1 MPSAFRVLFD
11 LALRVRLDPALRAL
25 TRHPATDGAA
35 VEADLRRSIL
45 RDVMPGEAALTRW
58 QKLRIFCLNLV
69 NRSQP
74 PLSAQDVLALLD
86 GIEAAHADDDGRIRA
101 LGSMNGDGQPGR
113 RPQDFFAAVRRVTS
127 PQPLPALGHLTY
139 LDWIEQRWVYWIA
152 QPAHAL
158 QADALLADLDVLSL
172 HPATKIK
179 GMGLPLAANFMADIG
194 VPAFAKPDLHVM
206 PIIGLLQ
213 LSIERNDEER
223 DAFRGLVRI
232 ARAENEALRHDRG
245 FAWLQ
250 EAGGLRPRHLDRLI
264 YLVGSDNF
272 HLDGR
277 RNKRQA
283 PPRRALMRS
292 ALIDAGLVGGHYA

>member
-11 LALRVRLDPALRAL
+11 LALQVRLDPALRTL
-25 TRHPATDGAA
+25 TRHPATDGTV

-45 RDVMPGEAALTRW
+45 CDVMPGEAALTRW
-58 QKLRIFCLNLV
+58 QKLRVFCLNLV
-69 NRSQP
+69 NRSRP
-74 PLSAQDVLALLD
+74 PLETEEVLALL
-86 GIEAAHADDDGRIRA
+86 GEIQAAHADDDDRIRA
-101 LGSMNGDGQPGR
+101 LAAMTGEGRPGR
-113 RPQDFFAAVRRVTS
+113 RPREFFAAVRRVTL

-139 LDWIEQRWVYWIA
+139 LEWIEQRWLHWIG

-158 QADALLADLDVLSL
+158 EADALLADLDILSQ
-172 HPATKIK
+172 HPATKIV

-213 LSIERNDEER
+213 LSIDRKDEER
-223 DAFRGLVRI
+223 EAFRGLVRI
-232 ARAENEALRHDRG
+232 ARAEGEEIGRDRR

-250 EAGGLRPRHLDRLI
+250 DAGGLRPRHLDRLI

-277 RNKRQA
+277 RNRRQA
-283 PPRRALMRS
+283 PARRALMRS
-292 ALIDAGLVGGHYA
+292 ALIRAGLVGGHYA

>member
-11 LALRVRLDPALRAL
+11 LALQVRLDPALRAL
-25 TRHPATDGAA
+25 TRHPATDGAV

-45 RDVMPGEAALTRW
+45 RHVMPGEAALTRW
-58 QKLRIFCLNLV
+58 HKLRVFCLNLV

-74 PLSAQDVLALLD
+74 PLTAADVLALLD
-86 GIEAAHADDDGRIRA
+86 QIQAAHADDDARIRA
-101 LGSMNGDGQPGR
+101 LGAMNGAGQPGR
-113 RPQDFFAAVRRVTS
+113 RPQEFFAAVRRVTS
-127 PQPLPALGHLTY
+127 TQPLPALGHLTY
-139 LDWIEQRWVYWIA
+139 LDWIEQRWAHWIG
-152 QPAHAL
+152 QPAHTL
-158 QADALLADLDVLSL
+158 EADALLADLDVLSL

-223 DAFRGLVRI
+223 AALRGLVRI
-232 ARAENEALRHDRG
+232 ARAEGQELRHDQR

-250 EAGGLRPRHLDRLI
+250 DAGGLRPRHLDRLI

-283 PPRRALMRS
+283 PARRALMRS
-292 ALIDAGLVGGHYA
+292 ALIRAGLVGGRHA